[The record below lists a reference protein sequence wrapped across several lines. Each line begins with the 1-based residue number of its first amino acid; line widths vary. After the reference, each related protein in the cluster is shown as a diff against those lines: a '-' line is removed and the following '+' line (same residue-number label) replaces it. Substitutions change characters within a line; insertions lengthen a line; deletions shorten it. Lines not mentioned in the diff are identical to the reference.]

1 MDQVPVVAVHLEDS
15 APGPG
20 APAQD
25 QVQELA
31 DLARALEPVA
41 QELGARVQALALA
54 LEQVAGPALA
64 YQAAVLGRVLAR
76 AGQGYLAGAGRQS
89 ALADQEQFPGPR
101 GLWQILGP
109 HPGHYQE
116 LIHRLQAADPV
127 ETSRQVALAH
137 LARAQVPLADQVQG
151 WYQQARQELAAQELA
166 NLARQSARQS
176 AARAARAPGAAGLG
190 AAQRHQWEAALAR
203 QAQAHPG
210 PVAHPG
216 RARQEP
222 GRQARAQE
230 LVRARPGHQARAA
243 RRP

>member
-20 APAQD
+20 APAQA
-25 QVQELA
+25 QVRELA

-64 YQAAVLGRVLAR
+64 YQAAVLGRVLAMAGRGYLARAQQVVPVR
-76 AGQGYLAGAGRQS
+76 AGQG
-89 ALADQEQFPGPR
+89 PGSQ

-109 HPGHYQE
+109 QE

-137 LARAQVPLADQVQG
+137 LARVPLADQVQG
-151 WYQQARQELAAQELA
+151 WYQPARQALAAQELA